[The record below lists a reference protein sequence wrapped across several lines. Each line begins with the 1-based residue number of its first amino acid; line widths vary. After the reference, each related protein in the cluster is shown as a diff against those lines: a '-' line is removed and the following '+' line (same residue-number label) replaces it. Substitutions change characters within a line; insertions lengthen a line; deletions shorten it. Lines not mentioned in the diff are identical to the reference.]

1 MSHWRPHTS
10 PIRFLSAILPLLCI
24 GGAIWLWGLL
34 SARAAQNRFDTG
46 VFLLGLTLF
55 LLLVL
60 AGLFVY
66 MAWCQSSIGYRTSAT
81 QLIIKCGGVRHIV
94 PYDAVKAVHGQ
105 GDLIGDK
112 AVTMRRSRFVGLVPL
127 PGYYVSSGESPQ
139 LGRVVSVA
147 TRPAL
152 HQVFVVTTGVT
163 FGLSPQDPAGF
174 VRQLKKKDPL
184 DELDMLD
191 EPDAE
196 RTPARE
202 AVVRTELSGPSGWAS
217 ALWADRPAC
226 TLLLIGLGLN
236 MLLFLYLSFV
246 YADLPPL
253 LPLHWNAQAQVDR
266 IGDPTELLRLPVFA
280 LAIWWI
286 NAVVGWL
293 ALSRERAATLFLL
306 AGAVAVQI
314 VFAAGALSI
323 VGRAL

>member
-1 MSHWRPHTS
+1 MSYWRPHTS
-10 PIRFLSAILPLLCI
+10 PIRFLFAILPLLCI

-34 SARAAQNRFDTG
+34 SARSAQNRFDTA

-55 LLLVL
+55 LLLAL

-81 QLIIKCGGVRHIV
+81 QLIIRCGGVRHIV
-94 PYDAVKAVHGQ
+94 PYDAVKAVYGQ
-105 GDLIGDK
+105 GDKK
-112 AVTMRRSRFVGLVPL
+112 ATVRWSGLAGLVPL
-127 PGYYVSSGESPQ
+127 PGYYVGLGESPQ

-147 TRPAL
+147 TRPTSQQL
-152 HQVFVVTTGVT
+152 FVVTHGLT
-163 FGLSPQDPAGF
+163 FGLSPQDAGGF
-174 VRQLKKKDPL
+174 VRQLKKKEEL

-191 EPDAE
+191 ELDAPDAH
-196 RTPARE
+196 ARE
-202 AVVRTELSGPSGWAS
+202 AVVHTELSGPSGWAS
-217 ALWADRPAC
+217 ALWADRPAR

-236 MLLFLYLSFV
+236 ALLFLYLSFV
-246 YADLPPL
+246 YADLPQL

-266 IGDPTELLRLPVFA
+266 IGEPTELLRLPVFA
-280 LAIWWI
+280 LGVWWI

-306 AGAVAVQI
+306 AGAVAAQI

-323 VGRAL
+323 VGRAI